1 MFQRIKNYV
10 HYIES
15 FFAAIFYGFP
25 AKKLTVIGVTGTDGK
40 TTTTHLIYY
49 LLSKAGKRASM
60 ISSIDAKIGEKDY
73 HTGLHTTTPR
83 AWMVQKFLKE
93 AVDKGSDFM
102 VLETTSHAIEQ
113 NRVANIDFGVSV
125 ITNITQEHSFHHRSM
140 NNYIKA
146 KTKLL
151 LKSRISV
158 INYDFT
164 HFQTVKKLLD
174 EKQKKYFTFSLIDK
188 KADFNWSSNFK
199 TAIKGQYNKENILA
213 AYSVCRLLGLNDGE
227 LTLSIKTFSL
237 PKGRLETVYKNH
249 FEVVIDF
256 AHTPNSIERLLSTI
270 KEEFSFTGRVIH
282 VFGAASQR
290 DDLKRPLMGKAS
302 GRYADVVILTEEDY
316 RHEPIN
322 HIWKQIEQGLIEE
335 GFKKNQDEKIVDIA
349 NKSYLTIE
357 DREEA
362 ILTAVKIARRG
373 DIIVLTGKSHEQS
386 LNRNGKEYPWDE
398 YKAVNSAVKKHNG

>member
-125 ITNITQEHSFHHRSM
+125 ITNITQEHSFHNRSM
-140 NNYIKA
+140 NN
-146 KTKLL
+146 
-151 LKSRISV
+151 
-158 INYDFT
+158 
-164 HFQTVKKLLD
+164 
-174 EKQKKYFTFSLIDK
+174 
-188 KADFNWSSNFK
+188 
-199 TAIKGQYNKENILA
+199 
-213 AYSVCRLLGLNDGE
+213 
-227 LTLSIKTFSL
+227 
-237 PKGRLETVYKNH
+237 
-249 FEVVIDF
+249 
-256 AHTPNSIERLLSTI
+256 
-270 KEEFSFTGRVIH
+270 
-282 VFGAASQR
+282 
-290 DDLKRPLMGKAS
+290 
-302 GRYADVVILTEEDY
+302 
-316 RHEPIN
+316 
-322 HIWKQIEQGLIEE
+322 
-335 GFKKNQDEKIVDIA
+335 
-349 NKSYLTIE
+349 
-357 DREEA
+357 
-362 ILTAVKIARRG
+362 
-373 DIIVLTGKSHEQS
+373 
-386 LNRNGKEYPWDE
+386 
-398 YKAVNSAVKKHNG
+398 